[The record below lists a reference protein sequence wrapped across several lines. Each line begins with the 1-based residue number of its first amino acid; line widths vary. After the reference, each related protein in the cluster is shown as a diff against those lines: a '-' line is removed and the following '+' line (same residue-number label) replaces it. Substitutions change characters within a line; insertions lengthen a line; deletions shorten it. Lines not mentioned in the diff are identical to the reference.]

1 MVSDTRCY
9 VAARIER
16 RESRGATAADALQNP
31 RRYSTAGTVHRAAA
45 RAARALGEAGRGASP
60 AAGKRE
66 GISF

>member
-16 RESRGATAADALQNP
+16 RESRGATAVDVLQYP
-31 RRYSTAGTVHRAAA
+31 RSYSIAGTVHGVAA

-60 AAGKRE
+60 TAGKRE